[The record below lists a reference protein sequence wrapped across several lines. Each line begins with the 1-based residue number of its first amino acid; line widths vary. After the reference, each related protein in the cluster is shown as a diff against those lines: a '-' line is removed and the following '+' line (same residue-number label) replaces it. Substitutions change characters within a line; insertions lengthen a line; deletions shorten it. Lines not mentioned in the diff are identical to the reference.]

1 MPKKNTLQSK
11 HGITREDNVLSDN
24 IKNSLDTVDALKH
37 ELSVHEIELEMQN
50 EELLNMQSKLNATL
64 VEYAD
69 LFDLSPIC
77 YIILD
82 KNGIVRKLNNEGCL
96 QLKVTRNEIVGKPFS
111 KFLHGEFHQDNF
123 YRHRLSVMEMQ
134 SLQCIECEIIRKD
147 GTIFFGMI
155 KSAIVKDEKQL
166 FKHFL
171 LIINDISSIKNHEMQ
186 VELALDKANQLNAL
200 KSRFITIASHE
211 FRTPLT
217 SILSSVWL
225 VNQYVMSGNI
235 ESVQNHLNKIK
246 GSVKDL
252 TLILEDFLSH
262 EKLESNL
269 VESVKENID
278 LQSFCKYLVEDFS
291 ISLKSN
297 DFIRYS
303 HLGEGKIISDKKVLY
318 HVLSNLLSNAVKYS
332 AKQVE
337 VTVSSELKENR
348 AIIKV
353 SDNGIGI
360 PASEQEFIFDRFFR
374 AHNALTKQGT
384 GLGLNIVKEYLKLIN
399 GTIEFN
405 SVEGKGTC
413 FCVEIPVK

>member
-1 MPKKNTLQSK
+1 VPKKNILQPKVPISRDEN
-11 HGITREDNVLSDN
+11 TQNEN
-24 IKNSLDTVDALKH
+24 IASFDTVDALKH

-50 EELLNMQSKLNATL
+50 EELLTMQSKLNAFL

-82 KNGIVRKLNNEGCL
+82 KNGIIRKLNNEGCL
-96 QLKVTRNEIVGKPFS
+96 QLKISRNDIVGKPFS
-111 KFLHGEFHQDNF
+111 MFLNGELHQDNF
-123 YRHRLSVMEMQ
+123 YRHRLSVMETQ
-134 SLQCIECEIIRKD
+134 SLQCIESEIKRKD
-147 GTIFFGMI
+147 GSIFFGMI
-155 KSAIVKDEKQL
+155 KSAIVRDEKQL

-171 LIINDISSIKNHEMQ
+171 LIINDITSIKNHEIQ

-225 VNQYVMSGNI
+225 VNQYVMSGSV
-235 ESVQNHLNKIK
+235 ESIQNHLNKIK
-246 GSVKDL
+246 SSVKDL
-252 TLILEDFLSH
+252 TLILDDFLSH

-278 LQSFCKYLVEDFS
+278 LQIFCKSLVEDFS
-291 ISLKSN
+291 ISLKPS
-297 DFIRYS
+297 DYIHYS
-303 HLGEGKIISDKKVLY
+303 HLGEAKIISDKKVLY

-332 AKQVE
+332 SKQVE
-337 VTVSSELKENR
+337 VTVTSELKESS
-348 AIIKV
+348 AVIKV

-360 PASEQEFIFDRFFR
+360 PADEQEFIFDRFFR

-399 GTIEFN
+399 GTIIFKSE
-405 SVEGKGTC
+405 EGKGTC
-413 FCVEIPVK
+413 FWVEIPVK